1 MLQSSSS
8 VVRNRPV
15 KTVFRAEKALQGMGT
30 LFRRGTRPMR
40 EMVVAHLSEGTSV
53 SSFRYFLRTLHRS
66 GATARADVVILFP
79 GANVP
84 PELTQVIH
92 QEEAS
97 FQKMLAL
104 TNPKKKSPKSA
115 GMSLKASLIY
125 VDFMAMAN
133 PSLLLCSII

>member
-1 MLQSSSS
+1 
-8 VVRNRPV
+8 
-15 KTVFRAEKALQGMGT
+15 
-30 LFRRGTRPMR
+30 MR

-53 SSFRYFLRTLHRS
+53 SSFRCFLRTLHRS

-84 PELTQVIH
+84 SELTQVIH

-97 FQKMLAL
+97 FQK
-104 TNPKKKSPKSA
+104 KSQKSA

-133 PSLLLCSII
+133 PSLLSAQYFHLK